1 MSASDHT
8 SIKKFNSMNNKFS
21 SKSSGNETEKKKINV
36 IRNINNTDVFGVAI
50 EKTWFNIPITNTNI
64 SVCANA
70 TIQSSIITTP
80 IISKIP
86 DMTIPMAIKFR
97 NKPNILSLE
106 FVGITSSKIVL
117 AFAGVFYTDVSI
129 TRDGNEI
136 GTGITGSTY
145 TDTGLTPNT
154 SYTYIVTPNDSC
166 NCNTGI
172 TSSATQKT
180 LPDLTSLSISSY
192 TASQIVLAYTGNY
205 TSVSITRNGIK
216 IATNVSTS
224 TYTDS
229 YILTANTSY
238 TYIVTPYN
246 SAGSGITLTITQKTL
261 PNLTSLIS
269 NSYSSQI
276 IVLSFTGNYTSVSIT
291 RDASSIATDIS
302 GVVFVDDNNDSG
314 LTPNTSY
321 TYIVTPY
328 DTSGNA
334 GTSLTITQTTLPILT
349 TLSISSFTDTQVV
362 FAYTGY
368 YTNVSITRNAS
379 SIATDISGVSYTD
392 ASGLT
397 ANTSYIY
404 IVNDAPAFPEVLY
417 GVTMYV

>member
-1 MSASDHT
+1 MSASDLT
-8 SIKKFNSMNNKFS
+8 SIKKFNSMNNKFN

-106 FVGITSSKIVL
+106 FFGITSSKIVL

-129 TRDGNEI
+129 SRNGNEI
-136 GTGITGSTY
+136 GTGIKGSNY

-172 TSSATQKT
+172 ISTATQKT

-192 TASQIVLAYTGNY
+192 TASQIVLAYTGHY
-205 TSVSITRNGIK
+205 TRVSITRNGIK
-216 IATNVSTS
+216 IATNVS
-224 TYTDS
+224 
-229 YILTANTSY
+229 
-238 TYIVTPYN
+238 
-246 SAGSGITLTITQKTL
+246 
-261 PNLTSLIS
+261 
-269 NSYSSQI
+269 
-276 IVLSFTGNYTSVSIT
+276 
-291 RDASSIATDIS
+291 
-302 GVVFVDDNNDSG
+302 
-314 LTPNTSY
+314 
-321 TYIVTPY
+321 
-328 DTSGNA
+328 
-334 GTSLTITQTTLPILT
+334 
-349 TLSISSFTDTQVV
+349 
-362 FAYTGY
+362 
-368 YTNVSITRNAS
+368 
-379 SIATDISGVSYTD
+379 GVSYTD
-392 ASGLT
+392 TSGLT

-404 IVNDAPAFPEVLY
+404 IVTPYDTSGRAGTSLTITQNTLPI
-417 GVTMYV
+417 